1 VTVPPPAQIEEL
13 VRLVAAAPSG
23 AERTPRLA
31 ALAARS
37 RTGADAV
44 MAFTL
49 LQATPD
55 GKRAALE
62 FVAAMPEPVP
72 SAVVLLAAQALHDQ
86 DTPLPVRM
94 AAAGTLL
101 ASVPDNPPTVG
112 PIVRAVTAGLS
123 KSKILQRLIELQS
136 RVEKCD
142 TLDAMVT
149 ETSKAVKLRCP
160 KCDGEFR
167 RAGFIRHL
175 WQAHRLQFDR
185 GVAVD
190 PRPQVE
196 EAVTTATLAADPADV
211 DRAFTL
217 TEQLFPQSIPQ
228 QVLQAVAA
236 RQIASGYPVP
246 DELTRSAAD
255 DHTGLCPNCLAP
267 VVDPFATVPPPLA
280 VTKSRLAGDGYSV
293 EVIDSPAGRML
304 RVVTPK
310 DEFTEKP
317 QGERRFDPRV
327 VGVFASAPALVVG
340 LVLVFLP
347 FVTQPFLAA
356 LGCALLAGLLY
367 AAVAYTRQKLPDG
380 QRLVVDAAWKMIVPE
395 MKRSKANA
403 RWLTRLCR
411 ATADR
416 GSPEDRARVL
426 SDLVSDAADGF
437 DRGTAFVQLFA
448 AARMLQVADGASMGR
463 ERVMAIL
470 DVFEP
475 FFKGELSAE
484 YAEAAAE
491 VAQSDDLIPG
501 ADSARLSV
509 RLIATAFE
517 AGFQPLDLLQVLRY
531 LPHLRI
537 LCGRPSADLLKLQF
551 QVWKWRSSEPW
562 ASVGPAVPLFELA
575 ESSPAACR
583 RVLSAHPDA
592 VLRIELPDAAER
604 ELGEVLM
611 TARGLVVAGKVL
623 SDPDEEAEL
632 IRSPRGSGWMLAL
645 GSQKINLD
653 RKLPPEVVALLGKW
667 LRYRVNRLLPH
678 AESQDR
684 RNGGLVRRVLG
695 PLVRACGLCGTECV
709 CRTGRVGDAWPV
721 V

>member
-1 VTVPPPAQIEEL
+1 MTVPPPAPLEQL
-13 VRLVAAAPSG
+13 VRQVTAAPSG
-23 AERTPRLA
+23 TERTPRLA
-31 ALAARS
+31 ALVARA

-44 MAFTL
+44 KAFSL
-49 LQATPD
+49 LQSSHD

-62 FVAAMPEPVP
+62 FVAAMPEPLP

-101 ASVPDNPPTVG
+101 ASVPDNPATVG
-112 PIVRAVTAGLS
+112 PVVRAVTAGLS

-149 ETSKAVKLRCP
+149 ETSKAVKLKCP

-167 RAGFIRHL
+167 RAAFIRHL
-175 WQAHRLQFDR
+175 WEAHRLQFDR

-217 TEQLFPQSIPQ
+217 TEQLFPQSTPQ

-267 VVDPFATVPPPLA
+267 VADPFDAVPPPLA
-280 VTKSRLAGDGYSV
+280 VNSNRLAGNGYTV

-327 VGVFASAPALVVG
+327 VGVFASAPVLVGG

-367 AAVAYTRQKLPDG
+367 AAVAFTRQKLPGG
-380 QRLVVDAAWKMIVPE
+380 QRLVVDAAWKLIVPE
-395 MKRSKANA
+395 MKRNKANA

-416 GSPEDRARVL
+416 GSPEDRGRVL

-437 DRGTAFVQLFA
+437 DRGTAYVQLFA

-463 ERVMAIL
+463 ERVRAVL

-501 ADSARLSV
+501 AEAARLSV

-562 ASVGPAVPLFELA
+562 ASVGPAVPVFELA

-583 RVLSAHPDA
+583 RVLSSHPDA

-623 SDPDEEAEL
+623 SDLDEEAEL

-667 LRYRVNRLLPH
+667 LRYRVNRLLPQ
-678 AESQDR
+678 AEAQDR